1 MFVVIFLDF
10 FVANRGENFRRNVG
24 ADDFQRDLRR
34 LGETGRRGRSVRHD
48 VAVLFVKFLQFFF
61 RRIRDFA
68 DVIRGVERDDVRLHR
83 AVRRFERF
91 GQVGGNDER
100 ARVVVTSDGA
110 FVSDL
115 LFQQVDQKLVVQT
128 AGVIAHLPFFR
139 GERTAEKRLQVLRRV
154 GVARGQALVVSE
166 LQDQPTVDQG
176 LRVGQSVFQLG
187 RHRVET
193 LRLRGFVAVFSRQSG
208 NIELR
213 EIILGQILRHL
224 SGFRPRFGVQRIER
238 RLREFRQT
246 RRRIVSLTIR
256 VVIVISVL
264 DRFRD
269 FARRSAL
276 LSAGSDALHHRPQRD
291 ERKHRKESKPRHPS
305 LLITAEYAKRIMFCH
320 LNYLS

>member
-1 MFVVIFLDF
+1 MDF
-10 FVANRGENFRRNVG
+10 FVANRGESFRRNVG
-24 ADDFQRDLRR
+24 ADGFQRELRR
-34 LGETGRRGRSVRHD
+34 LGETGRRGRGVRDD
-48 VAVLFVKFLQFFF
+48 VAILFVKFLQRLF
-61 RRIRDFA
+61 RRFRDLI

-83 AVRRFERF
+83 TVRRFERF
-91 GQVGGNDER
+91 GQVGGSDES

-115 LFQQVDQKLVVQT
+115 LFQEVEQKLVVQP
-128 AGVIAHLPFFR
+128 AGAVARLPFFR
-139 GERTAEKRLQVLRRV
+139 GQRTAEERLQVLRRV
-154 GVARGQALVVSE
+154 GVARGQAFIVSE

-176 LRVGQSVFQLG
+176 LRVGQSVIQLG
-187 RHRVET
+187 RHRVEA
-193 LRLRGFVAVFSRQSG
+193 LRLRGFIGVFLRQSG
-208 NIELR
+208 DIELR
-213 EIILGQILRHL
+213 EIILGKVLRHL
-224 SGFRPRFGVQRIER
+224 RRFRPRFGVQQIER